1 MSLLQVRDLHVDF
14 GRHRRVAVD
23 GVDLTME
30 PGERLGLIGESGSG
44 KSVTALSIMGLLP
57 GNAHVSGSVTWRG
70 EELLG
75 ISDRKMSRLRGTSMA
90 MVFQEPMTALDPTMR
105 VGRQI
110 GEVVA
115 LSGGRRANTREVVLG
130 MLETVGIREP
140 RRVAQAYPHQLSG
153 GQRQRALLALALVNS
168 PDLLICDEPTT
179 ALDVTVQARVLE
191 TIDDVLTRVGAACL
205 FISHD
210 LAVVS
215 QVCDEVVVMHQG
227 TFVERG
233 AARTVFNDPKHP
245 YTRRLVGAARLDAV
259 ARGQPIC
266 LERGRPPPG
275 PPRSSRRG
283 ISTCDSA
290 PVPTPSRPWTTST
303 SPLPAA
309 NVSASSVSPDRESR
323 PCSRC
328 WTGCVA
334 PTRGTS
340 SSPARR
346 SSPRMPICARRAPR
360 CRWSSRI
367 PGPAWTRA

>member
-1 MSLLQVRDLHVDF
+1 
-14 GRHRRVAVD
+14 
-23 GVDLTME
+23 
-30 PGERLGLIGESGSG
+30 
-44 KSVTALSIMGLLP
+44 
-57 GNAHVSGSVTWRG
+57 
-70 EELLG
+70 
-75 ISDRKMSRLRGTSMA
+75 
-90 MVFQEPMTALDPTMR
+90 VFQEPMTALDPTMR

-245 YTRRLVGAARLDAV
+245 YTRRLLRAARLDAV
-259 ARGQPIC
+259 EPGQPIV
-266 LERGRPPPG
+266 LE
-275 PPRSSRRG
+275 
-283 ISTCDSA
+283 
-290 PVPTPSRPWTTST
+290 
-303 SPLPAA
+303 
-309 NVSASSVSPDRESR
+309 DR
-323 PCSRC
+323 
-328 WTGCVA
+328 
-334 PTRGTS
+334 
-340 SSPARR
+340 
-346 SSPRMPICARRAPR
+346 
-360 CRWSSRI
+360 
-367 PGPAWTRA
+367 

>member
-75 ISDRKMSRLRGTSMA
+75 ISDRQMSRLRGTSMA

-110 GEVVA
+110 GEIFK
-115 LSGGRRANTREVVLG
+115 LRGGRHADTRKVVLD

-140 RRVAQAYPHQLSG
+140 RRVAQAYPHHLSG

-179 ALDVTVQARVLE
+179 ALDVTVQAKVLE

-245 YTRRLVGAARLDAV
+245 YTRRLLRAARFDGV
-259 ARGQPIC
+259 EPGQPIV
-266 LERGRPPPG
+266 LE
-275 PPRSSRRG
+275 
-283 ISTCDSA
+283 
-290 PVPTPSRPWTTST
+290 
-303 SPLPAA
+303 
-309 NVSASSVSPDRESR
+309 DR
-323 PCSRC
+323 
-328 WTGCVA
+328 
-334 PTRGTS
+334 
-340 SSPARR
+340 
-346 SSPRMPICARRAPR
+346 
-360 CRWSSRI
+360 
-367 PGPAWTRA
+367 